1 MKRKYLITLVKR
13 SCAVFALTLCGA
25 IVLGAAGCGST
36 ATTTTAAAIV
46 TTTTTTAPTTATTAP
61 TTATTVAAEERTAA
75 VIQETTLEGMTVVA
89 TVKFED
95 GTTAPATFDL
105 TGNNTAAP
113 GMQCVVVSRDGKW
126 VIVEVK

>member
-1 MKRKYLITLVKR
+1 MKRKYLITRVKR
-13 SCAVFALTLCGA
+13 SCAVFALALSCA
-25 IVLGAAGCGST
+25 LVLGAAGCGST

-46 TTTTTTAPTTATTAP
+46 TTTTTTAPTTATT
-61 TTATTVAAEERTAA
+61 VAGEERKAA
-75 VIQETTLEGMTVVA
+75 VIEKTALEGMTVVA